1 MKKILLF
8 SMAFLIVISVA
19 FSDSLWESSH
29 VQGFKNLFTAP
40 VANEVG
46 DTITVTIYDNTTT
59 SYSYDNPNYSG
70 GLLSILGGLIKSVT
84 NFDISKLLPVNTSSS
99 TGTVSNQ
106 TSTSKN
112 QSQFVTTMTAI
123 VTKVDPNGNLE
134 ISGKRD
140 IKVDNSMREIQI
152 KGTVSPENI
161 QPGDTVNSSDI
172 ANLEIWYDGNVV
184 FQQGVQDNRWITW
197 FMNSLSSILF

>member
-1 MKKILLF
+1 MKKFLIF
-8 SMAFLIVISVA
+8 SMAFLIFMSFV
-19 FSDSLWESSH
+19 FSDSLWESSN
-29 VQGFKNLFTAP
+29 VSGFKNLFTVP
-40 VANEVG
+40 VANKVG
-46 DTITVTIYDNTTT
+46 DTLTVTIYDNTTT

-84 NFDISKLLPVNTSSS
+84 NFDISKLLPINTGTS
-99 TGTVSNQ
+99 TSTVSNQ
-106 TSTSKN
+106 TSTSQN
-112 QSQFVTTMTAI
+112 QSQFVTTMTAV

-152 KGTVSPENI
+152 KGIVNPEDI
-161 QPGDTVNSSDI
+161 QPGNIVNSSDI

-184 FQQGVQDNRWITW
+184 FQKGVQDNRWITW